1 MEKFLRCT
9 RCGKVLLKITE
20 KTIFKNEIYC
30 RVCKIAFD
38 ADIEGLNVNKMLR
51 KKKGVENAC

>member
-1 MEKFLRCT
+1 MEKYLLCT
-9 RCGKVLLKITE
+9 KCGKKLLKITE

-38 ADIEGLNVNKMLR
+38 ADIEGLNVIKMLR
-51 KKKGVENAC
+51 KKKEV